1 MYVAQ
6 ELQPN
11 EVSFVKIKQKLTDQ
25 DDFNPKQDVK
35 DKNSTG
41 DTSLSIQGFS
51 PEGEVLFDY
60 ENKKQDIA
68 QTFGFSLK
76 YYKPHLQAHYKDDN
90 DEDVDEKFL
99 TDIQKVKKTWSEG
112 AYAFR
117 PEWENGL
124 FQYAYRFSQLDTNV
138 VY

>member
-25 DDFNPKQDVK
+25 DDFSPKDAK

-60 ENKKQDIA
+60 ENKK
-68 QTFGFSLK
+68 
-76 YYKPHLQAHYKDDN
+76 
-90 DEDVDEKFL
+90 
-99 TDIQKVKKTWSEG
+99 
-112 AYAFR
+112 
-117 PEWENGL
+117 
-124 FQYAYRFSQLDTNV
+124 
-138 VY
+138 